1 MFKNEKK
8 TFGFRKA
15 SNVTTIGGTEVGTT
29 NVVKGA
35 IIAGATLAVIPFV
48 GGHSVSA
55 DEVTAPTD
63 TTAPTTTAV
72 ATTGGTAENVNPNPA
87 TNLEPAQ
94 PAQTE
99 ANVSANANAGQTAGD
114 ATVTAPITDPALD
127 ASVAKAEQ
135 TGVDVTKEAN
145 KEYTKEADAKAD
157 LASQKTA
164 VDKATAEKQANID
177 AIKQANAKNAQID
190 KDNAVINQTNA
201 DSQTKFEA
209 EQAKYLAEKK
219 AYDDALANKS
229 KTVTTDTVFTGRG
242 SSEQMTHYG
251 QTTADKVTI
260 DQDGNWVLKEPQ
272 SDQDGTF
279 GYTTVK
285 GKFIYTTTY
294 DEATKQSVTVISK
307 VQINSW
313 QLDLSRATTAINRNI
328 SASYKDINGNLLFSK
343 SFNGGSS
350 IAPITINK
358 IFDLSETI
366 KLSNGETSPEFMLL
380 KTVPNWVY
388 EAPSSLYAKLTYK
401 TSALPVVS
409 TPPTAPT
416 LQTIKPHV
424 TVPEVKTVT
433 VAVHPVSVSQ
443 VPEIIKGVVNDSGV
457 DVNGKLVPKNSQ
469 ENYVLDL
476 PTLNAGRP
484 VYKDGEIVVHDALP
498 TDLKQSLEEIK
509 ALNPAWTFYYDEA
522 TNSYSAKPTEVELAN
537 INKTDVAYSFKDLT
551 LPVSP
556 QNDNGTYNNTYSL
569 ALGGYLVYSNKVTF
583 YTPGTDD
590 PNDKEHGGSTIQPT
604 KQVIDLEG
612 NDINNKPVQAGQ
624 QIKYVGKWDLD
635 QYKDIVA
642 GAVAISK
649 GFGFIDNYDETKE
662 TIDVKGTTIK
672 SASGKDVTGLTP
684 YVIKNL
690 ADAPQA
696 IKDLVIASGV
706 PIGDNDEFVIWV
718 ADDKQDFFD
727 TYVVTGDSIFFT
739 MPATIKDDVKTGD
752 SIDNIV
758 YQIDFGNGYAGNW
771 VHNPVEN
778 PVTPTGSETPTPTPT
793 PVAKGSVK
801 APALPTTGEK
811 GNNFAVVGMA
821 ILSMLGLVGYKKKET
836 K

>member
-48 GGHSVSA
+48 GGQSVSA
-55 DEVTAPTD
+55 DEVTAPV
-63 TTAPTTTAV
+63 APETTAV
-72 ATTGGTAENVNPNPA
+72 ATNPNPA
-87 TNLEPAQ
+87 TNLETPQ

-99 ANVSANANAGQTAGD
+99 ANISANANAGQTSGD
-114 ATVTAPITDPALD
+114 TAVTTKITDPALD

-135 TGVDVTKEAN
+135 TGVDVTTEAN

-164 VDKATAEKQANID
+164 VDKATAEKQANVD

-190 KDNAVINQTNA
+190 KDNADAKAKYEADLAKHNADLLAQQKAQDAYNNGTNISQNVEAKTQSVVGSEYGDTFMKAKTDDKTGAFTLTHDMNDGVNIIGLGNLNGKINSTVVSDGKGGEIITITSVDLYDYNYTNKVANSAVNQNINFHVYDLSGKEIFSVYHDGNTTFAKEINKNVVINKVFNVKAGETTPLTQVLKVDDNWIYNTHGQVFAQLKNTNVL
-201 DSQTKFEA
+201 TPV
-209 EQAKYLAEKK
+209 
-219 AYDDALANKS
+219 
-229 KTVTTDTVFTGRG
+229 TVTPPPT
-242 SSEQMTHYG
+242 
-251 QTTADKVTI
+251 
-260 DQDGNWVLKEPQ
+260 
-272 SDQDGTF
+272 
-279 GYTTVK
+279 
-285 GKFIYTTTY
+285 
-294 DEATKQSVTVISK
+294 
-307 VQINSW
+307 
-313 QLDLSRATTAINRNI
+313 
-328 SASYKDINGNLLFSK
+328 
-343 SFNGGSS
+343 
-350 IAPITINK
+350 
-358 IFDLSETI
+358 
-366 KLSNGETSPEFMLL
+366 L
-380 KTVPNWVY
+380 KTIPKVP
-388 EAPSSLYAKLTYK
+388 
-401 TSALPVVS
+401 
-409 TPPTAPT
+409 
-416 LQTIKPHV
+416 
-424 TVPEVKTVT
+424 VPEVKNVA
-433 VAVHPVSVSQ
+433 VAVHPVAVSQ
-443 VPEIIKGVVNDSGV
+443 APKIIKDAVNDSGV
-457 DVNGKLVPKNSQ
+457 SINGKLVPKNS
-469 ENYVLDL
+469 EATFVLDL

-484 VYKDGEIVVHDALP
+484 VFKDGEIVVHDALP
-498 TDLKQSLEEIK
+498 SDMAHELATIQSL
-509 ALNPAWTFYYDEA
+509 NPTWTFFYDEA

-583 YTPGTDD
+583 YTPGSDD
-590 PNDKEHGGSTIQPT
+590 PNDPNHGGSTIQPT
-604 KQVIDLEG
+604 KQVFDLEG
-612 NDINNKPVQAGQ
+612 NDINNKPVKAGQ

-684 YVIKNL
+684 YVVKNL

-758 YQIDFGNGYAGNW
+758 YQIDFGNGYAGNV

-778 PVTPTGSETPTPTPT
+778 PVEPTGTGSETPTPTPT
-793 PVAKGSVK
+793 PQ
-801 APALPTTGEK
+801 PELPTTGD
-811 GNNFAVVGMA
+811 NNSNQIA
-821 ILSMLGLVGYKKKET
+821 SLGLSLLMGAMGAVFGFRKKES